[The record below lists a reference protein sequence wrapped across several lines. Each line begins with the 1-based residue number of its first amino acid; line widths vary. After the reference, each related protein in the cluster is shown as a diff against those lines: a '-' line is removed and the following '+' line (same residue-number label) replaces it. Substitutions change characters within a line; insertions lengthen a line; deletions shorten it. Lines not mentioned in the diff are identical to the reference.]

1 MARRLAVVLAS
12 VLFAALAPAAP
23 RPKEKAGPTVYYAT
37 RVGDRLVYDDRGQD
51 RTWEVTAVEEKDG
64 ETVVSVSEVK
74 DFGKYPLEK
83 VVVSAQG
90 LHRIGVGQFTVDR
103 WLWLKT
109 PVRPGVS
116 WDVHMDSQNVL
127 QGHTGK
133 MTVGKEEEVETPAG
147 KFRAVPV
154 EGDLTP
160 LDRTN
165 QPSGP
170 VERLKWWFAPGIGV
184 VKMTYAN
191 GKSRELKAFTP
202 GPTAPKK
209 KD

>member
-1 MARRLAVVLAS
+1 M
-12 VLFAALAPAAP
+12 
-23 RPKEKAGPTVYYAT
+23 
-37 RVGDRLVYDDRGQD
+37 
-51 RTWEVTAVEEKDG
+51 EEKEG
-64 ETVVSVSEVK
+64 ETVVSVSEVT
-74 DFGKYPLEK
+74 DTRTFPLEK

-90 LHRIGVGQFTVDR
+90 LRKIGVGQFTVDP
-103 WLWLKT
+103 WLVLKT
-109 PVRPGVS
+109 PVRPGES
-116 WDVHMDSQNVL
+116 WDVHMDSQNAL

-133 MTVGKEEEVETPAG
+133 MTVGREEEVETPAG

-165 QPSGP
+165 QPAGP
-170 VERLKWWFAPGIGV
+170 AERYKWWFAPGIGV
-184 VKMTYAN
+184 VKMTFPN

-202 GPTAPKK
+202 GPVAPKK